1 MNNATVLKKGFIT
14 RLVLLILLVFVIFST
29 ISGIFLY
36 YNIYTPLDTNYSA
49 SISIISEIKE
59 DLLVRTLTISMVF
72 YLFILTG
79 IVLLAILY
87 THRIA
92 GPMQRI
98 KLFAREVI
106 GVDLSAALKFR
117 KKDAIHSFGDTL
129 NKMTGSW
136 RNRLLALAS
145 HTEQLENAVNKLRSR
160 SKSEEDTA
168 ALLGKISSINK
179 EINKL
184 FKEIK
189 Q

>member
-1 MNNATVLKKGFIT
+1 MNNLNVLKKGFIT
-14 RLVLLILLVFVIFST
+14 RLILLILLVFVIFST

-72 YLFILTG
+72 YLFILIG

-98 KLFAREVI
+98 KLFTREVI
-106 GVDLSAALKFR
+106 GGDLSAALKFR

-145 HTEQLENAVNKLRSR
+145 HIEQLEDAVNELRS
-160 SKSEEDTA
+160 SENKDATP
-168 ALLGKISSINK
+168 LLGKITSIDK
-179 EINKL
+179 EINKIL
-184 FKEIK
+184 KEIK
-189 Q
+189 R